1 MKTLVDRYFDW
12 IVKLVSDGRHRNYSK
27 LLATLFSIDF
37 TYEIPMDGNR
47 FEDGVDLRYRFCWE
61 TNGKQARVAK
71 LLDSKP
77 CSVLEMMAAL
87 ALRCEEDFMS
97 DQDIGN
103 RTGRWFWEMIH
114 SLGLSGMTDRYFNR
128 RKVEHVIKKFLR
140 HEYEPNGHGG
150 LFTFEDAPGLDMR
163 NEEIWCQM
171 MWHLN
176 DCIQKGE

>member
-27 LLATLFSIDF
+27 LLAALFSIDF

-61 TNGKQARVAK
+61 TNDRQARVAK
-71 LLDSKP
+71 ELDEKP

-103 RTGRWFWEMIH
+103 RTGQWFWEMIE
-114 SLGLSGMTDRYFNR
+114 SLRLEKMNDRNFDQQR
-128 RKVEHVIKKFLR
+128 VEYAIAKFLT
-140 HEYEPNGHGG
+140 HNYDPDGYGG
-150 LFTFEDAPGLDMR
+150 LFTFEDTGGIDMR
-163 NEEIWCQM
+163 KEEIWCQM